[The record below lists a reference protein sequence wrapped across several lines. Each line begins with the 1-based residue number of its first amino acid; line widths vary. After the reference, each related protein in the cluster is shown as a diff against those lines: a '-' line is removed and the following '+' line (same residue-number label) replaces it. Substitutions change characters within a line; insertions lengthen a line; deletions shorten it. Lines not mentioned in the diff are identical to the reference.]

1 MNISGSMRIFR
12 KDYEGSIFYS
22 TTLSKK
28 DEFGN
33 YENLYINVQLPKDI
47 ALDNNTKI
55 NVTKGFLSFY
65 KTKQGLSKIKAVV
78 QEFEREETTTQ
89 GTSTINY
96 EQQAIDYFDN
106 PTNYYGDLPF

>member
-22 TTLSKK
+22 TTISKK

-55 NVTKGFLSFY
+55 NVTRGFLSFY
-65 KTKQGLSKIKAVV
+65 KTKEGLPKIKVVV
-78 QEFEREETTTQ
+78 QAFGLENKVTEDTRIPTEYFPIEEY
-89 GTSTINY
+89 SS
-96 EQQAIDYFDN
+96 
-106 PTNYYGDLPF
+106 DLPF